1 MKTLA
6 KEIST
11 ASETTQ
17 VTMVLVSMWA
27 VCALL
32 LILE

>member
-1 MKTLA
+1 MKTVV
-6 KEIST
+6 KEIAQ

-17 VTMVLVSMWA
+17 VTVALVSMWA